1 MKLAFRAKV
10 PSCGIYNC
18 LSRRIIFV
26 VAPVEI
32 LAQGLR
38 SQQELKYESIPAM
51 SMNMESPNVISN
63 SLYGPIIVNV
73 NDHIGQRVM
82 QDGYWAIEDVAL
94 LREIAS
100 QIIEKKGSCIFFD
113 VGANIGTHTL
123 ALAKLGNKI
132 SVQAFEAQ
140 KWVYY
145 MICGTVSLN
154 SLPNVSV
161 RNSAVGETAGELIRF
176 KTPNYFASGG
186 AFGSVEIKVPLF
198 SDNQSMDWQGEE
210 VVATITL
217 DEQEGGVDLMKI
229 DVEGMEDAVLRGGAT
244 KIMQY
249 RPVVFLEI
257 YKTDRAWVI
266 NFFKSLNYVGFLNRN
281 FDLIC
286 FPIEVGWGLT
296 NMQRVF

>member
-1 MKLAFRAKV
+1 
-10 PSCGIYNC
+10 
-18 LSRRIIFV
+18 
-26 VAPVEI
+26 
-32 LAQGLR
+32 
-38 SQQELKYESIPAM
+38 M
-51 SMNMESPNVISN
+51 SMNMEKPNVISE

-73 NDHIGQRVM
+73 NDHIGQRVI

-100 QIIEKKGSCIFFD
+100 QIIEKKGGCIFYD

-123 ALAKLGNKI
+123 ALAKLGNNI
-132 SVQAFEAQ
+132 SIHAFEAQ
-140 KWVYY
+140 RWVYY

-154 SLPNVSV
+154 SLSNVRV

-198 SDNQSMDWQGEE
+198 SDNQGMHWQGDE
-210 VVATITL
+210 VVATVTL

-229 DVEGMEDAVLRGGAT
+229 DVEGMEDAVLRGGTA
-244 KIMQY
+244 KITQY

-257 YKTDRAWVI
+257 YKTDRTWVI
-266 NFFKSLNYVGFLNRN
+266 NFFKGLNYIGFLNRT

-286 FPIEVGWGLT
+286 FPSEVGWGLT